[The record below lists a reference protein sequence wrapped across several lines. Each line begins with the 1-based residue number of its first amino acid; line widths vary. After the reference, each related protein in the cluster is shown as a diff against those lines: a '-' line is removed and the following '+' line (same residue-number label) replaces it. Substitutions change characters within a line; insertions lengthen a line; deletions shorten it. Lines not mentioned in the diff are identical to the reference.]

1 MAQPE
6 LFWASCLAALEQEA
20 PPFMFKSYIKPLN
33 VIVDGGLVRLT
44 APNNLTV
51 QLVKEKYLA
60 RIESFA
66 STYFSDDTA
75 VELGLEDK
83 KRTRPEETRESKP
96 KTVTPQAPEFKTVG
110 SSQET
115 SRLNPNHVF
124 DNLVVGKSNQLAR
137 AAALQIAEHP
147 GTAYNPLFIYGC
159 SGLGKTHLI
168 QAIGNEVQKNNPRAK
183 VRYVKAERYVHDV
196 VTASRNNA
204 FNELRKYYSSLDVL
218 LIDDIHFFKGKER
231 TQEEFFYTFNELVDS
246 HKQVIITCDT
256 LPKEIPNMEPR
267 LVSRFGWGLT
277 VQIDP
282 PELEMRVAILLKKA
296 ETAGFR
302 LPENVAFFIAQH
314 IRSNVRELEGALK
327 KVSAYSQFSNS
338 LISIELTR
346 EALKDI
352 IAVENRLISVD
363 TIQKTVADFFHI
375 KMTELLSRRR
385 TRNLARPRQIAMA
398 LTRELTQMSLPT
410 IGEAFGGR
418 DHTTVLHACEVIREL
433 CEADAQ
439 FRHDYET
446 LVLML
451 RK

>member
-1 MAQPE
+1 
-6 LFWASCLAALEQEA
+6 
-20 PPFMFKSYIKPLN
+20 MFKSYIKPLQ
-33 VIVDGGLVRLT
+33 VAVDEGLVRII

-60 RIESFA
+60 RIESIAASYFA
-66 STYFSDDTA
+66 EDIP
-75 VELGLEDK
+75 VELSLEDK
-83 KRTRPEETRESKP
+83 KRARPDAEPQPKA

-115 SRLNPNHVF
+115 SRLNPHHVF

-168 QAIGNEVQKNNPRAK
+168 QAIGNEVMKNNPRAR

-196 VTASRNNA
+196 VTASRNNS
-204 FNELRKYYSSLDVL
+204 FNDLRKYYSSLDVL

-231 TQEEFFYTFNELVDS
+231 TQEEFFYTFNELVEG

-338 LISIELTR
+338 QITIELTR

-363 TIQKTVADFFHI
+363 TIQKTVADFYHI

-398 LTRELTQMSLPT
+398 LTRELTQMSLPN

-433 CEADAQ
+433 SESDAQ

-446 LVLML
+446 LLLML

>member
-1 MAQPE
+1 MSEPE
-6 LFWASCLAALEQEA
+6 SFWPSCLAVLEQES
-20 PPFMFKSYIKPLN
+20 PPFMFKSYLKPLSAT
-33 VIVDGGLVRLT
+33 VVDGHIRLI
-44 APNNLTV
+44 APNSLTI
-51 QLVKEKYLA
+51 QLVKDKFMA
-60 RIESFA
+60 RIEAFA
-66 STYFSDDTA
+66 ATYFEDETEI
-75 VELGLEDK
+75 ELSLEDK
-83 KRTRPEETRESKP
+83 RARVTSEVKP
-96 KTVTPQAPEFKTVG
+96 KTVTPQAPEFKAVG
-110 SSQET
+110 SSHET

-137 AAALQIAEHP
+137 AAAMQIAEHP

-168 QAIGNEVQKNNPRAK
+168 QAIGNQVQQNNPRAK

-196 VTASRNNA
+196 VSASRNNT
-204 FNELRKYYSSLDVL
+204 FNDLRKYYSSLDVL
-218 LIDDIHFFKGKER
+218 LIDDIHFFKNKER

-282 PELEMRVAILLKKA
+282 PELEMRVAILQKKA
-296 ETAGFR
+296 ESAGFH
-302 LPENVAFFIAQH
+302 LSENVAFFIAQH

-338 LISIELTR
+338 LITIELAR
-346 EALKDI
+346 DALKDI
-352 IAVENRLISVD
+352 IAVENRQISVES
-363 TIQKTVADFFHI
+363 IQKTVADFFHI
-375 KMTELLSRRR
+375 KVADILSRRR
-385 TRNLARPRQIAMA
+385 TRNLARPRQIAMS
-398 LTRELTQMSLPT
+398 LTRELTQMSLPN

-418 DHTTVLHACEVIREL
+418 DHTTVLHACDVIKTMRES
-433 CEADAQ
+433 DSQ
-439 FRHDYET
+439 FQHDYET
-446 LVLML
+446 LLLML